1 MSEDYTG
8 FRVPSDGGCLN
19 DTVTSHPGSAAMS
32 VVAVRFHETRKC
44 PPGSIAWHASLGF
57 VDVLQARGWERV
69 VRVGRPAAGAGEL
82 ADVDVREL
90 ELFDA
95 DGDVGVALA
104 YAMDHVEFRS
114 LVEADEAELAEL
126 RAWEAEHPVPVPR
139 GRGGR
144 RG

>member
-1 MSEDYTG
+1 M
-8 FRVPSDGGCLN
+8 
-19 DTVTSHPGSAAMS
+19 A

-44 PPGSIAWHASLGF
+44 PPGSIAWHATLGL

-69 VRVGRPAAGAGEL
+69 VRIGRPVPGTAEL

-90 ELFDA
+90 ELVDA
-95 DGDVGVALA
+95 EGDIGVALA
-104 YAMDHVEFRS
+104 YALDEQEFRS
-114 LVEADEAELAEL
+114 LVEADDAELAE
-126 RAWEAEHPVPVPR
+126 RRSWEAEHPVPAPR